1 MTRAQHRTAGRP
13 PARRDPSRPGG
24 TPPRTPGG
32 TAPLTAPDG
41 DRPPGSRAG
50 TLSPRT
56 RPTDGRPASGPG
68 RSTTSAPGTVRRPQ
82 GTATPTQGAIAPGP
96 ATPSRDITRVPAPRT
111 ANSPTTG
118 TATGPTARTA
128 TGLTTHTAPGTAPSA
143 RTPAHAP
150 PGTVPAPVTAG
161 GVTGPASRTTVPAQ
175 ARRRP
180 PAPQPRP
187 TDVFADRLLAVLS
200 GQRPVHWMLRHTAG
214 RAYDELAL
222 LADRTPLRTRGA
234 RPVVRDIG
242 YFVPRE
248 GAIEAFARI
257 GAGDQLRAMAF
268 RLEQGVDL
276 RWRCTAVEMGGPR
289 PTHLTDDD

>member
-1 MTRAQHRTAGRP
+1 MTRAQHRTATRP
-13 PARRDPSRPGG
+13 PARRDTSRPGG

-41 DRPPGSRAG
+41 DRPPGSRGG
-50 TLSPRT
+50 TLTPRT
-56 RPTDGRPASGPG
+56 RPTDGRPPTGPG
-68 RSTTSAPGTVRRPQ
+68 RSTTTAPGTVTRPR
-82 GTATPTQGAIAPGP
+82 GTPAPGAVTPTRDTTAPVP
-96 ATPSRDITRVPAPRT
+96 ATPSRDITRVPA
-111 ANSPTTG
+111 
-118 TATGPTARTA
+118 ARTA
-128 TGLTTHTAPGTAPSA
+128 TAAAGLTAHTAPGAAPSS

-150 PGTVPAPVTAG
+150 PGTALAPVTASG
-161 GVTGPASRTTVPAQ
+161 GMMSPPSRTTVPAQ

-187 TDVFADRLLAVLS
+187 TDLFADRLLAVLS

-242 YFVPRE
+242 YFVPRA

-257 GAGDQLRAMAF
+257 GAGDQVRAMAF
-268 RLEQGVDL
+268 RLEQGADL

-289 PTHLTDDD
+289 PAHPADDD